1 MDKFDTKWL
10 NGTEVLALAEWSGR
24 HGYVEI
30 DFEITKES
38 VQELSDLLVE
48 KGVSPKDVLN
58 EYWDNRSEGI
68 NPIAGYAG
76 FKDYDPFR
84 RL

>member
-1 MDKFDTKWL
+1 MSFDTTNL

-24 HGYVEI
+24 HSYLAD
-30 DFEITKES
+30 DFEITKDS
-38 VQELSDLLVE
+38 IQELATLLIQNGE
-48 KGVSPKDVLN
+48 SPKDILN
-58 EYWDNRSEGI
+58 EYWDNRAEGI

-76 FKDYDPFR
+76 FKNYDPFR